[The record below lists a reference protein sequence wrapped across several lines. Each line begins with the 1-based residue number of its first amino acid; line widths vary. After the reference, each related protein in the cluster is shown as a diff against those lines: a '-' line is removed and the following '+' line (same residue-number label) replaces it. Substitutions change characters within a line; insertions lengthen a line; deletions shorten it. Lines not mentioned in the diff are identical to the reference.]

1 MSVSTEAEPHSSMQ
15 PTSTS
20 RWKLV
25 ALRAEGSGQRAVGAG
40 NCGQARTPG
49 GTGPRGTTRPA
60 LTSRA
65 RTPCAS
71 APIALFRKLWGD
83 IMATVTDPSSW
94 IG

>member
-60 LTSRA
+60 HLA
-65 RTPCAS
+65 RTHAVRI
-71 APIALFRKLWGD
+71 APIAPFSKLWGD
-83 IMATVTDPSSW
+83 IMATVTDPSS
-94 IG
+94 